1 MCACVCVG
9 MCVCVPVC
17 VYVGM
22 CLYVCLCGCVCP
34 YIYLLRVCALVCICV
49 CAGKS
54 NHSIAQ
60 SESWGPVL
68 LFPHVSCG
76 EKKKRE
82 RDLDGIV
89 LPAEDPG
96 HPDVR
101 KGKRRLPAVRQ
112 ESLQC
117 RQTAGCSMRC
127 GVLENER
134 GTHKRECEIR
144 YVCDCKS

>member
-1 MCACVCVG
+1 

-22 CLYVCLCGCVCP
+22 CLYVCLCGSVCP
-34 YIYLLRVCALVCICV
+34 YMYLLRVCALVCICV

-76 EKKKRE
+76 KKE

-96 HPDVR
+96 HPDGR
-101 KGKRRLPAVRQ
+101 KGKKRLPAVGQKAYSVGRR
-112 ESLQC
+112 L
-117 RQTAGCSMRC
+117 
-127 GVLENER
+127 GVL
-134 GTHKRECEIR
+134 
-144 YVCDCKS
+144 